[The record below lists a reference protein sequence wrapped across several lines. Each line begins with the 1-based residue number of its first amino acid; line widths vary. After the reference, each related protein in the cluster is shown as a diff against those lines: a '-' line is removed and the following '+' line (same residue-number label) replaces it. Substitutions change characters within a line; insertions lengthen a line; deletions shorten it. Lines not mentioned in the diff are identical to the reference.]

1 TLLRAAYT
9 GYYSEPL
16 VLAAI
21 GRGPRSNPRGP
32 TASFD
37 TSRLDAVRQRGPIY
51 RDVPTA
57 GRPSSGGRS

>member
-21 GRGPRSNPRGP
+21 GRGPRSNPHGP

-37 TSRLDAVRQRGPIY
+37 TGRLDAVRQRGPIC
-51 RDVPTA
+51 RELPTA
-57 GRPSSGGRS
+57 RGPASGGRS